1 MQSFNELVRSLEQH
15 PEWRSELRRLVLS
28 DELLELPGLVRDL
41 FESHRRAEARLE
53 RIEESLAALAEAQR
67 RAGERLDRVEESLVA
82 LAEAQQRTEARVEE
96 LVLAQKRTDEKLGE
110 LAEAQRRTGERLDR
124 VEESLVA
131 LAEAQRRTT
140 DTVGNLKGQ
149 MLEHSYREK
158 ATSYFGRLIRR
169 PQVVT
174 ANDLW
179 DALEITL
186 SSQELDDLL
195 ALDLML
201 RGHPRHVEDPP
212 EVLLA
217 VEVSSIVDSY
227 DVERAL
233 RRATLLRKA
242 GYNAVPVVAGE
253 ESTRGGE
260 SEARRCSVAMLK
272 DGKTFLWED
281 ALSEWC
287 LGK

>member
-53 RIEESLAALAEAQR
+53 RVEESLAA
-67 RAGERLDRVEESLVA
+67 
-82 LAEAQQRTEARVEE
+82 
-96 LVLAQKRTDEKLGE
+96 